1 MARIARFPVFLRIG
15 DLAEAE
21 IATIDFPIHGDGRC
35 SVDRRAIAD
44 MLRAAA
50 DTYEHPSPDDDEEV
64 PDAAP

>member
-1 MARIARFPVFLRIG
+1 MARIARFPVVLRIG

-35 SVDRRAIAD
+35 SVDRRAIAG

-50 DTYEHPSPDDDEEV
+50 DAYEHPDQEEDL
-64 PDAAP
+64 DAAS

>member
-1 MARIARFPVFLRIG
+1 MARVARFPVFLRIG

-21 IATIDFPIHGDGRC
+21 IAFVDFPISGDGRC
-35 SVDRRAIAD
+35 SADRHAIAD

-50 DTYEHPSPDDDEEV
+50 DAYENPSPDEEV